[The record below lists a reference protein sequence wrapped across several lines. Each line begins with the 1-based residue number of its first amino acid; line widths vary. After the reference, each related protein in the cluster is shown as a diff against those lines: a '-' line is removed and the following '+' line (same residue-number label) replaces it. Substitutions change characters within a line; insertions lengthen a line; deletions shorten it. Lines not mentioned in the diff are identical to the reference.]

1 MTERYI
7 PRVQEAAIPEDGAW
21 AELGNENVLVL
32 SIPEWEEVVE
42 RTYKGYRYAWLYDRE
57 KKTYIFCFRLED
69 GTEQAVAFPKDH
81 AGLLLQDGRAY
92 EPFSILIT
100 SRPLAEAD
108 DDTPSLLLRKVRLR
122 RHPEA
127 GW

>member
-32 SIPEWEEVVE
+32 SIPEWEKVVE
-42 RTYKGYRYAWLYDRE
+42 RSYRGYRYVWLYDRE
-57 KKTYIFCFRLED
+57 KRTYIFCFRLKD
-69 GTEQAVAFPKDH
+69 GTEKAIAFPRDH
-81 AGLLLQDGRAY
+81 AGMLLQDGRAY
-92 EPFSILIT
+92 DPFSILIT
-100 SRPLAEAD
+100 ARPLAEAD
-108 DDTPSLLLRKVRLR
+108 EDTPSLLLRKVKLI

>member
-7 PRVQEAAIPEDGAW
+7 PRVQEAAVPEEGAW
-21 AELGNENVLVL
+21 AVLKNENVLVL
-32 SIPEWEEVVE
+32 SIPEWEKVV
-42 RTYKGYRYAWLYDRE
+42 RRSSRGFRYAWLYERQ
-57 KKTYIFCFRLED
+57 KRTYIFCFRLQD

-81 AGLLLQDGRAY
+81 AGVLLQDGRAY
-92 EPFSILIT
+92 DPFSILIT
-100 SRPLAEAD
+100 SRPLTEAD
-108 DDTPSLLLRKVRLR
+108 GDSPSLLLRKVRLK

>member
-1 MTERYI
+1 MTKRYI

-32 SIPEWEEVVE
+32 SIPEWGDVVE
-42 RTYKGYRYAWLYDRE
+42 RPSRGYRYAWLYDRE
-57 KKTYIFCFRLED
+57 KRTYIFCFRLED
-69 GTEQAVAFPKDH
+69 GTEKAIAFPKDH

-92 EPFSILIT
+92 EPFSFLIT

-108 DDTPSLLLRKVRLR
+108 DVSPSLLLRKVKLV